1 MTQKIIKDVSL
12 VNAAVLGDQTA
23 VDSLLAL
30 YQKDIRKFARHTC
43 RTAEDAEDAVQTTLW
58 QIHKKINTLQALS
71 AFTSWLFKIV
81 ERECRRL
88 FRLNRLNVPIEVADI
103 ENMLILDESR
113 DLRYDLSLS
122 IQKLPEMYCRV
133 LILRDI
139 QELTAPETAD
149 LLNISVDAVKSRLH
163 RARKMLREELME
175 NGAYIRGIK

>member
-1 MTQKIIKDVSL
+1 
-12 VNAAVLGDQTA
+12 
-23 VDSLLAL
+23 
-30 YQKDIRKFARHTC
+30 
-43 RTAEDAEDAVQTTLW
+43 
-58 QIHKKINTLQALS
+58 
-71 AFTSWLFKIV
+71 V

-103 ENMLILDESR
+103 QNMLILDESR

-163 RARKMLREELME
+163 RARKMLREELMK